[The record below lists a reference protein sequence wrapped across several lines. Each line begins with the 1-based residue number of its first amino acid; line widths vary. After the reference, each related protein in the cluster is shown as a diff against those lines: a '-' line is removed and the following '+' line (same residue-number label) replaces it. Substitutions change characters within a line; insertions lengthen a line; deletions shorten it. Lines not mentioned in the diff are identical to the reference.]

1 MIAKITRG
9 GSAGGLAVY
18 LHGPGAGTE
27 HAVEVDGQRVAGGMV
42 VASNVP
48 GVQVGDRGQARDHQ
62 SKTPGFMTPAGSS
75 SLRRPRS
82 AAPKGSGRSA
92 RYQGT
97 WSRPTA

>member
-27 HAVEVDGQRVAGGMV
+27 HAVEVDGQRVADGMV

-48 GVQVGDRGQARDHQ
+48 GSRWGTSTGVLGGGGWIGPRPAAQRSKVRSGIAR
-62 SKTPGFMTPAGSS
+62 
-75 SLRRPRS
+75 
-82 AAPKGSGRSA
+82 
-92 RYQGT
+92 
-97 WSRPTA
+97 